1 VDKEEPFDD
10 IWANWMAEQGLDI
23 EDEIEQTLLSS
34 KGLLDMDD
42 GTHAQWING
51 TLGVLL
57 TFDLEEVEQLLDA
70 WDQAEDGN
78 MIALATLLQ
87 WLNGFSTFLK
97 ACTANSDDL

>member
-1 VDKEEPFDD
+1 VDEEELFDD
-10 IWANWMAEQGLDI
+10 VWADWMAEQGLEI

-57 TFDLEEVEQLLDA
+57 TFDLDEVDHLLDA
-70 WDQAEDGN
+70 WEEAEDGN

-87 WLNGFSTFLK
+87 WLHGFSAFLK
-97 ACTANSDDL
+97 ACTANIEDL